1 MKLESCDRTIWK
13 GLSLYVE
20 SSLLPMQVLPLGS
33 ITDFK
38 AAEVHVWFIFRI
50 QEVLEL
56 LNS

>member
-1 MKLESCDRTIWK
+1 MKLESCDRTTWK

-20 SSLLPMQVLPLGS
+20 SSLLPMQVLPLES
-33 ITDFK
+33 ITNFK
-38 AAEVHVWFIFRI
+38 AAAEHVWFIFRI